1 MKTCHISSQNGY
13 ISETKLGG
21 GLKIGQ
27 NIKNDS
33 SFMAQLILDCNT
45 VEHGQNQLI
54 CHFAMKTCH
63 ISSQNGY
70 ISEIKLVEGLKIGQ
84 NIKNVFQ
91 FHGLN

>member
-13 ISETKLGG
+13 ILETKPGG

-33 SFMAQLILDCNT
+33 NFMDSTNLHCNT
-45 VEHGQNQLI
+45 VEHRQNQLI

-70 ISEIKLVEGLKIGQ
+70 ISETKLVEGLKIGQ
-84 NIKNVFQ
+84 NIKNVLQ
-91 FHGLN
+91 FLGLN